1 LNFLDLFS
9 GIGGF
14 RLGAEMAGLEFKN
27 EFHSD
32 IEEFPNKVYS
42 KHFPNSIQ
50 LGDIRNINGHGL
62 KKEYGSDWIITGG
75 FPCQDISIAG
85 KGAGL
90 SGSRSGLWFE
100 MQRIIGELR
109 PRYAIME
116 NVPALTF
123 RGLDR
128 VLGSL
133 ADIGYDAEWTVISAR
148 DIGASHLRKR
158 IWIIAY
164 PSQQQSSM
172 CDSESSEQGQIKLG
186 RMGGEN
192 ELSNTDEVGQKQR
205 KQSEIGQ
212 QFGGGGNARGESAAF
227 DLQNELPNSNKIGR
241 EIWNRQSDG
250 RTQESRTHEKVRC
263 ENWSLPQMVQ
273 ANNGHLQWQR
283 TFEPEFV
290 RVVDGIPNQLDRI
303 GACGNSIVPGI
314 AKILFELCEINL

>member
-1 LNFLDLFS
+1 MNFLDLFS

-14 RLGAEMAGLEFKN
+14 RLGAQWAGMNFEN

-32 IEEFPNKVYS
+32 IEEYPNKVYA

-50 LGDIRNINGHGL
+50 LGDVAKINGHQL
-62 KKEYGSDWIITGG
+62 KKQYGNEWIITGG

-148 DIGASHLRKR
+148 DIGAPHLRKR
-158 IWIIAY
+158 IWIIVY
-164 PSQQQSSM
+164 PSKQQSTV
-172 CDSESSEQGQIKLG
+172 CDSEPSEQGQIEFG
-186 RMGGEN
+186 R
-192 ELSNTDEVGQKQR
+192 VGCK
-205 KQSEIGQ
+205 
-212 QFGGGGNARGESAAF
+212 
-227 DLQNELPNSNKIGR
+227 DELPNTSQVGRRGRDSQERRTRETESIGP
-241 EIWNRQSDG
+241 QDG
-250 RTQESRTHEKVRC
+250 QLAK
-263 ENWSLPQMVQ
+263 MVQ

-303 GACGNSIVPGI
+303 GACGNSIVPQI
-314 AKILFELCEINL
+314 AELIFKLCEAKIEN

>member
-1 LNFLDLFS
+1 VNFLDLFS

-14 RLGAEMAGLEFKN
+14 RLGAEWAEMKFEN
-27 EFHSD
+27 ELHSD
-32 IEEFPNKVYS
+32 IEEFANKVYA

-50 LGDIRNINGHGL
+50 LGDVAKINGHQL
-62 KKEYGSDWIITGG
+62 KKQYGNEWIITGG
-75 FPCQDISIAG
+75 FPCQDISLAG

-100 MQRIIGELR
+100 MQRIIGELQ

-148 DIGASHLRKR
+148 DIGAPHLRKR

-164 PSQQQSSM
+164 PSKQQSTV
-172 CDSESSEQGQIKLG
+172 CDSEPSEQGQIEFG
-186 RMGGEN
+186 RMGSKD
-192 ELSNTDEVGQKQR
+192 ELPNTDEIR
-205 KQSEIGQ
+205 H
-212 QFGGGGNARGESAAF
+212 
-227 DLQNELPNSNKIGR
+227 
-241 EIWNRQSDG
+241 DG
-250 RTQESRTHEKVRC
+250 RHSKGDCKPKGTDWNEKVRC

-303 GACGNSIVPGI
+303 GACGNSIVPQI
-314 AKILFELCEINL
+314 AELIFRLCEAEIEN

>member
-1 LNFLDLFS
+1 MNFLDLFS

-14 RLGAEMAGLEFKN
+14 RLGAEWAGMKFEH

-32 IEEFPNKVYS
+32 IEPYPNKIYA

-50 LGDIRNINGHGL
+50 LGDVAKINGHEL
-62 KKEYGSDWIITGG
+62 KKQYGNDWIITGG

-100 MQRIIGELR
+100 MQRIISELR

-158 IWIIAY
+158 IWIVAY
-164 PSQQQSSM
+164 PSEIRWRKIEIQTIEFAKSSIKKPK
-172 CDSESSEQGQIKLG
+172 EWEQFQFISSGNYYLEDKQNYLANFTRDYDGVPD
-186 RMGGEN
+186 
-192 ELSNTDEVGQKQR
+192 ELD
-205 KQSEIGQ
+205 I
-212 QFGGGGNARGESAAF
+212 A
-227 DLQNELPNSNKIGR
+227 
-241 EIWNRQSDG
+241 
-250 RTQESRTHEKVRC
+250 
-263 ENWSLPQMVQ
+263 
-273 ANNGHLQWQR
+273 
-283 TFEPEFV
+283 
-290 RVVDGIPNQLDRI
+290 RI
-303 GACGNSIVPGI
+303 GACGNSIVPQI
-314 AKILFELCEINL
+314 AELIFRLCEGRL